1 MLDGSTRSTECSL
14 FLLVIR
20 KVASPPPPFFFFC
33 DLTEIHEIY
42 LAVTTPS
49 PGKSAATRP
58 KQIFLLGALRCSM
71 AGNFTFPTE
80 AERRFRVA
88 DLVNITW
95 DVVAP
100 LISLYETC
108 GSNDRAIEERT
119 TNKYSYVWIATRKNY
134 VESGCSFVL
143 QPFTTEGESYGD
155 NITSILFGVSKRY
168 TDDPSPVS
176 YNFINASS
184 STSTSATKAT
194 STSLSTSASVEPI
207 STPTTTSTPK
217 SSHGM
222 SKTSKIGIG
231 IGVPLGV
238 LLVALAM
245 GALIFYRRKCRQ
257 KETQGVPTNQQNDEL
272 APLPMIWYKEPH
284 NTRLSQTETVASS
297 FSNLSN
303 NNQRSEGTGRRL
315 SELMSTERVE
325 IG

>member
-1 MLDGSTRSTECSL
+1 
-14 FLLVIR
+14 
-20 KVASPPPPFFFFC
+20 
-33 DLTEIHEIY
+33 
-42 LAVTTPS
+42 
-49 PGKSAATRP
+49 
-58 KQIFLLGALRCSM
+58 M

-257 KETQGVPTNQQNDEL
+257 K
-272 APLPMIWYKEPH
+272 
-284 NTRLSQTETVASS
+284 
-297 FSNLSN
+297 
-303 NNQRSEGTGRRL
+303 
-315 SELMSTERVE
+315 
-325 IG
+325 